1 MSDHDDIMLVAWIDQ
16 LLSFSAAA
24 LGVIRSDEAYPSLL
38 RWARSD
44 GARLVGE
51 DVRLAQ
57 ALAAPLWNQT
67 PLVRLGFDTEPLAPP
82 AASEM
87 CWCDSGRRFRDCC
100 QQITFPAPLPDNL
113 MWMLS
118 LCQWRGDLLKRAAHS
133 RHVPLQALLEAGIVD
148 AEAGQLGRAQQLF
161 ELLFQRSHERNDNLL
176 LEQAFE
182 SLEQLY
188 RQRGFS
194 RKLDTL
200 ITTALESDNDR
211 LKGSALEQ
219 LTLAELEN
227 DDLAAARENFALA
240 QRLIPDAPMLAYLET
255 MLLLQEGHSEK
266 AQQRAAFWHR
276 RLSRRSDADPDELE
290 FVQQLARHPARA
302 LADEMIATD
311 DELADSLL
319 ALRNTLAQLP
329 DAMLSG
335 LTSAEDGVTC
345 YVPSAKDIEYYR
357 AWSQVTGQQQGLA
370 SELEAA
376 HLWMN
381 AQHWLPALNAHP
393 QWLVSPLVM
402 RELATAL
409 ASRFGS
415 LPWMSDAF
423 ITPLARRFDSW
434 LNAIERRKASLPWQQ
449 GENSV
454 IYLFGLALISALE
467 RSDRHQSRRF
477 AARLYRL
484 DSDDP
489 MGLYELVLEHYLLE
503 ERNEKVVKLVN
514 ERRGHETPIAEALA
528 QALALFRL
536 GQREQAEEVIKGVKR
551 INRYVVAMMT
561 PLRLASAVT
570 GESNGQ
576 PGSRAEA
583 WQVRLLLRGCW
594 GATPGA
600 LEWLEQFA

>member
-1 MSDHDDIMLVAWIDQ
+1 MADHDDIMLVAWIDQ

-24 LGVIRSDEAYPSLL
+24 LGAIRSDECYPSLL
-38 RWARSD
+38 RWARRD

-67 PLVRLGFDTEPLAPP
+67 PLVRLDFASEPLAKP
-82 AASEM
+82 AANEM

-100 QQITFPAPLPDNL
+100 QQITFPGPLPDNL

-118 LCQWRGDLLKRAAHS
+118 LCQWRGDLLKRAANS
-133 RHVPLQALLEAGIVD
+133 RHTPLQALLEAGIVD
-148 AEAGQLGRAQQLF
+148 AEAGQLGRAQLLF
-161 ELLFQRSHERNDNLL
+161 ELLFERSHQRNEHALV
-176 LEQAFE
+176 EQAFE

-194 RKLDTL
+194 RKLDRL
-200 ITTALESDNDR
+200 IGVALASDSDR
-211 LKGSALEQ
+211 LKGFALEQ

-255 MLLLQEGHSEK
+255 MLLLQEGHADK

-276 RLSRRSDADPDELE
+276 RLARRSDADPDELA
-290 FVQQLARHPARA
+290 FVQQLARHPAKA
-302 LADEMIATD
+302 LADEMIATE

-319 ALRNTLAQLP
+319 ALRNTLWQLP
-329 DAMLSG
+329 DAVLSG
-335 LTSAEDGVTC
+335 LVSADDGTTC
-345 YVPSAKDIEYYR
+345 YIPSRKDREYYQ

-376 HLWMN
+376 QLWMH
-381 AQHWLPALNAHP
+381 ARRWLPALNEHP

-415 LPWMSDAF
+415 LPWMADAF
-423 ITPLARRFDSW
+423 ITPLARRFDIW
-434 LNAIERRKASLPWQQ
+434 LNAIERRHAALPWQQ
-449 GENSV
+449 GDNSV

-467 RSDRHQSRRF
+467 RSDRRQSRRF
-477 AARLYRL
+477 ASRLYRL
-484 DSDDP
+484 DSEDP
-489 MGLYELVLEHYLLE
+489 MGLYELVLEHLLLE
-503 ERNEKVVKLVN
+503 ERNEKVVALIN
-514 ERRGHETPIAEALA
+514 GRHGHESPIAEALA
-528 QALALFRL
+528 HALALFRL
-536 GQREQAEEVIKGVKR
+536 ERRDRAAAVIKSVKR

-561 PLRLASAVT
+561 PVRLGNTLT
-570 GESNGQ
+570 GEANGQ

-594 GATPGA
+594 VATPGA
-600 LEWLEQFA
+600 LEWLTQFA